1 MVELLVSWVQ
11 KSNNDVF
18 GLPIGGKTINNYRKN
33 IVAPFNIQKSK
44 VHVVVKHSTKTNCTY
59 YVKFLFTN
67 VRRAS
72 LMKTFLDGKH
82 ILGHNQRINPWNQ
95 TNLIVSDKKPLITN
109 DIISSKNLLWVS
121 WSFKNGFE
129 EEKKLEIKF
138 GVTFCHLIVSSQL
151 RRLKCK
157 NVVPL

>member
-1 MVELLVSWVQ
+1 
-11 KSNNDVF
+11 
-18 GLPIGGKTINNYRKN
+18 
-33 IVAPFNIQKSK
+33 
-44 VHVVVKHSTKTNCTY
+44 
-59 YVKFLFTN
+59 LFTN